1 MSNTTKKKLNAIRRP
16 LVREVLLDAID
27 LLNQW
32 GYLDSSYVG
41 IHEEHPVMLN
51 LVTRL
56 SNTIENQ
63 YKKALPK
70 KQPAV
75 KQTDL
80 EDLIATIKKEQ
91 I

>member
-16 LVREVLLDAID
+16 LVREVLLDAVD

-51 LVTRL
+51 LITRL

-63 YKKALPK
+63 YIKTLPK
-70 KQPAV
+70 KQPVV